1 MRKLGH
7 IKEPDLRTF
16 RDLRV
21 AEDRTILGWGEVMRL
36 LTVTTE
42 PGRGQ
47 NQVNQE
53 CTLLGMVTEW
63 TAPGTV
69 RNVTLTGFYL
79 RKGSTWLTAG
89 EGQRWPPHCAIS

>member
-21 AEDRTILGWGEVMRL
+21 TEDRTILGWGEVMRL

-42 PGRGQ
+42 PERGQ

-63 TAPGTV
+63 IAPEIV
-69 RNVTLTGFYL
+69 R
-79 RKGSTWLTAG
+79 RGSTWLTAS
-89 EGQRWPPHCAIS
+89 EGQRWF